1 MLKKPNILF
10 IGAGRMA
17 EAIFSGL
24 NQSDSI
30 GKITISN
37 QSDQT
42 KLAQLKATYHVET
55 GAWQDVL
62 SSHDVVILAMP
73 PAAHPEV
80 LHELSSKVTHQFVIT
95 VAAGI
100 GPSVL
105 EASLPGLPTA
115 WIMPNTAAD
124 IGQSMSLFTCGK
136 DVKQEHRDVLQLI
149 LDAIGESE
157 ELSEQQIHDLTAITG
172 SAPAFVYHLAEALE
186 KTAASY
192 GLSSEVARKLVVQ
205 MIFGS
210 ASMLKDGRE
219 AGDLRDQVT
228 TPGGATAAGLEV
240 LEKAEFTQV
249 LHEAVLAVNHKA
261 AEQAK

>member
-1 MLKKPNILF
+1 MLEKPNILF

-24 NQSDSI
+24 NQSDAI

-42 KLAQLKATYHVET
+42 KLAHLKATYKVET
-55 GAWQDVL
+55 GEWQEVL
-62 SSHDVVILAMP
+62 SNHDVVILAMP
-73 PAAHPEV
+73 PAAHPDV
-80 LHELSSKVTHQFVIT
+80 LQELSSKVTKHFVIT

-100 GPSVL
+100 GPSIL

-124 IGQSMSLFTCGK
+124 IGESMSLFACGEY
-136 DVKQEHRDVLQLI
+136 VKQEHRKVLQTI

-157 ELSEQQIHDLTAITG
+157 ELSEQQIHDLTAVTG
-172 SAPAFVYHLAEALE
+172 SAPAFVYHFAEALE
-186 KTAASY
+186 KSAQSY

-240 LEKAEFTQV
+240 LEKANFTKL
-249 LHEAVLAVNHKA
+249 LHEAVLAVNDKA

>member
-24 NQSDSI
+24 KQSDTI

-42 KLAQLKATYHVET
+42 RLAHLKETYNVET
-55 GAWQDVL
+55 GIWQEVI
-62 SSHDVVILAMP
+62 STHDVVILAMP
-73 PAAHPEV
+73 PAAHPNV
-80 LHELSSKVTHQFVIT
+80 LKELSSKVTEQFVIT

-100 GPSVL
+100 GPSIL
-105 EASLPGLPTA
+105 EASLPGVPTA

-124 IGQSMSLFTCGK
+124 IGESMSLFACGNE
-136 DVKQEHRDVLQLI
+136 VREEHREVLQTI

-157 ELSEQQIHDLTAITG
+157 ELTEEQIHDLTAVTG
-172 SAPAFVYHLAEALE
+172 SAPAFVYQFAEALE
-186 KTAASY
+186 KTAQSY
-192 GLSSEVARKLVVQ
+192 GLSSEVSRKLVMQ

-210 ASMLKDGRE
+210 ASMLKDGRK

-240 LEKAEFTQV
+240 LENAEFSQL
-249 LHEAVLAVNHKA
+249 LHKAVLAVNHKA
-261 AEQAK
+261 LEQSK